1 MQNNTPIV
9 TVAASLFTLSTLLSV
24 SSLANQ
30 DPAYTGEI
38 SDGPIVVTATRTAS
52 SVDQA
57 LATSTVITRE
67 EIMRSQDLS
76 VADALRNITGIDIA
90 SNGGP
95 GQTSSIFIRGAESDH
110 SLIMIDG
117 VKINPGT
124 IGVAAIQNIPV
135 NMIDRIEVI
144 MGPRSTLYGS
154 DALGGVIQIFTRRG
168 ETTEAGWRFGSFN
181 TQELSA
187 SYHRNDGNARLG
199 IDLSGNR
206 TDGFPARAEAN
217 DDSPYKNDTINLKL
231 GNTFGNNELDFQF
244 MGSRGRTDY
253 YDFTLTPVAQD
264 YSNSIASLHFRAN
277 AAENWISK
285 IKLSYFKDD
294 IQQRQSTDFLKTTR
308 YELDWQNDIVIGTAN
323 LVTAGI
329 QTYRENAESLS
340 FGTGFDE
347 DTDTVGIYVQDQFES
362 GPNQLNLGLRYT
374 DNSSFDGKTT
384 GEVSYGFQASQT
396 TKLIASFATGFR
408 APGSTDRFGF
418 GGNPDLVPE
427 SSKSLELSMRY
438 NPSSVHRTRIS
449 LFQNEIDNLISF
461 VDPDGFN
468 GPAPGQ
474 NENID
479 ETRTRGIELT
489 YGFRRGPYVIDAGL
503 TYQDPRD
510 LTTDKQLPRRAK
522 EKYSLTGRYIGSDYS
537 ASAEL
542 IYNGERPDSA
552 FSDII
557 LNAYTLLNLSATK
570 TFGKVINI
578 ALRLENI
585 TNEDYQLADGFN
597 TAGRSAFFNI
607 RYINRR

>member
-9 TVAASLFTLSTLLSV
+9 TVAASLFTLSTLLSA

-168 ETTEAGWRFGSFN
+168 ETTEAGWRFGSYN